1 MRVRRRIHSNVGTS
15 NTSVIVKE
23 QLEPHQ
29 QQICLAARELVRAMA
44 STHRF
49 LWDLP
54 CISDVTP
61 WTTARSRSPER
72 RWCASWSPLS
82 PLPSSAG
89 APYYRLSASPGWDYE
104 ITPRPTGPSLL
115 FPASLDPPADDHSW
129 LAHNARATAALFRC
143 LERANCAP
151 NQTKVVIL
159 QGWHFRGVLDGY
171 LGGEGIWANSTVIAL
186 RRLGYTYL
194 YTDRGLDP
202 MVRLYR
208 VFAPLVARRRRRRPR
223 RARML
228 RDPYCACA
236 ASGPWGIPVW
246 KILSFQLLGL
256 RACAADHPLGRK
268 WTLSPEPYL
277 PAPENNTYLGYSVQP
292 SCTQQPFIPHAQR
305 ARKQIYVYAKTADY
319 FSPAKRA
326 FPPHVFARLS
336 AALGVDFVV
345 GVQEAGAAAVLPAGV
360 ANLGGMGPARF
371 YEAVA
376 SSWVLMGMGA
386 PSTSPTPYDALCLGV
401 PFINPI
407 LTVRDPAHP
416 ADRTKW
422 VAQHEALKH
431 LGPPHV
437 YNVFKDDAD
446 GLEAA
451 VRAALA
457 APLLDRYILPRMELA
472 AVQAR
477 VGAILETDWRG
488 AAEAVLAARV
498 KAAADKGGASGA
510 ETEREDESRKT
521 CREITSQAQD
531 VLEGWSDGGSDLD
544 SDPLAPW
551 IFEYLYARRA
561 VPRMLEF
568 GHDRF
573 TEEQEAFGTAR

>member
-1 MRVRRRIHSNVGTS
+1 MDYRALKKPRAA
-15 NTSVIVKE
+15 
-23 QLEPHQ
+23 
-29 QQICLAARELVRAMA
+29 LACFVVVFVAVA
-44 STHRF
+44 F
-49 LWDLP
+49 LG
-54 CISDVTP
+54 
-61 WTTARSRSPER
+61 RS
-72 RWCASWSPLS
+72 A
-82 PLPSSAG
+82 
-89 APYYRLSASPGWDYE
+89 YYRLSASPPSTADSWDYE
-104 ITPRPTGPSLL
+104 ITPPPTGPSLL
-115 FPASLDPPADDHSW
+115 FPASLDPPADDRSW
-129 LAHNARATAALFRC
+129 HAHNARATAALFRC
-143 LERANCAP
+143 LERADCAP

-159 QGWHFRGVLDGY
+159 QGWHFRGVLEGY

-208 VFAPLVARRRRRRPR
+208 VFAPLV
-223 RARML
+223 RAVVVDAPDAHACF
-228 RDPYCACA
+228 RDQYCALRREW
-236 ASGPWGIPVW
+236 PWGIPIW
-246 KILSFQLLGL
+246 KILSFHYWDY
-256 RACAADHPLGRK
+256 ADHPLGRK

-277 PAPENNTYLGYSVQP
+277 PHAPAAAPDNNTYLGYSVQP

-305 ARKQIYVYAKTADY
+305 ASALGNARRKQIYVYAKTADY
-319 FSPAKRA
+319 FSPEKRA

-345 GVQEAGAAAVLPAGV
+345 GVQEAGAVLPAGV

-376 SSWVLMGMGA
+376 RSWVLMGMGA

-407 LTVRDPAHP
+407 LTWDPAHP

-451 VRAALA
+451 LRAALE
-457 APLLDRYILPRMELA
+457 APLRDRYILPRMELA

-498 KAAADKGGASGA
+498 KAAAAKGGASAA
-510 ETEREDESRKT
+510 ETERCFS
-521 CREITSQAQD
+521 
-531 VLEGWSDGGSDLD
+531 GSGHRLLD
-544 SDPLAPW
+544 RSL
-551 IFEYLYARRA
+551 
-561 VPRMLEF
+561 
-568 GHDRF
+568 
-573 TEEQEAFGTAR
+573 GT